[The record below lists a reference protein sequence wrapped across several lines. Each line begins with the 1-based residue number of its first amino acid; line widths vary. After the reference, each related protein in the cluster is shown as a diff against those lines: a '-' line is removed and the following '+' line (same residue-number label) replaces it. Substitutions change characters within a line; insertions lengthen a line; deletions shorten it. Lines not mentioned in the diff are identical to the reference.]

1 MQTETLGHAP
11 IVQRRTSHSRMA
23 HYFDFTQWGAGFIR
37 TGNGPGAV
45 ILNRSS
51 GTVADV
57 QTGRVYVDIRFK
69 EA

>member
-11 IVQRRTSHSRMA
+11 IVRRRTFSSRMA
-23 HYFDFTQWGAGFIR
+23 HYFDFTQWGGGFMR

-45 ILNRSS
+45 ILNHSS
-51 GTVADV
+51 GIVADV
-57 QTGRVYVDIRFK
+57 QTGRVYIDIRFK